1 MNKEI
6 VLVTKHGKERAVR
19 RPFWVGLGQTICTTD
34 FDTDLL
40 GTFSGE
46 IERLDSPRETC
57 IKKAKIG
64 LAAGCRSALAS
75 EGSFGPH
82 PYLPFIASD
91 FEIMVYIDDD
101 GTEVVEQLLAY
112 RTNYGHLD
120 LKRDFHEAEL
130 QAWLERVCFPSHAVI
145 LKVLDGD
152 QIVYLEKA
160 INSPSQL
167 KDSLASAGKHTG
179 KHTGQLRL
187 ETDMRAHCNP
197 TRMGVIG
204 RLAVKLVR
212 RLLSQC
218 PSCQAPGFGIEGQ
231 ERGLPCSLCGN
242 ATDLVL
248 FDIFACP
255 RCRKQERRPRSDG
268 LKKAAPGD
276 CQFCNP

>member
-19 RPFWVGLGQTICTTD
+19 RPFWVGLGLHTVCKTD

-46 IERLDSPRETC
+46 VERAESPLNTC
-57 IKKAKIG
+57 IKKARVG
-64 LAAGCRSALAS
+64 LAPGISSALAN

-82 PYLPFIASD
+82 PYLPFVAAD
-91 FEIMVYIDDD
+91 FEMMAYVDSA
-101 GTEVVEQLLAY
+101 GNEVVEQLLAY

-120 LKRDFHEAEL
+120 LKRHFEEAEL
-130 QAWLERVCFPSHAVI
+130 QAWLERVRFPSHALI
-145 LKVLDGD
+145 IKVLSGD
-152 QIVYLEKA
+152 EFVFLEKG
-160 INSPSQL
+160 INSAYQL
-167 KDSLASAGKHTG
+167 RNSLAVAAKHAG
-179 KHTGQLRL
+179 QIRL

-212 RLLSQC
+212 RLLCHC
-218 PSCQAPGFGIEGQ
+218 PTCQAPGFGLEGR
-231 ERGLPCSLCGN
+231 EPGLPCSLCGN
-242 ATDLVL
+242 ATDLAL
-248 FDIFACP
+248 FEIFACP
-255 RCRKQERRPRSDG
+255 RCRNKERRPRSDG
-268 LKKAAPGD
+268 LKKASPGD

>member
-19 RPFWVGLGQTICTTD
+19 RPFGVGLGLHTVCKTD

-46 IERLDSPRETC
+46 IERVDSPLNTC
-57 IKKAKIG
+57 IKKARVG
-64 LAAGCRSALAS
+64 LTAGYSTALAN

-82 PYLPFIASD
+82 PYLPFIAAD
-91 FEIMVYIDDD
+91 FEMMAFVDSE
-101 GTEVVEQLLAY
+101 GNEVVEQLLAY
-112 RTNYGHLD
+112 KTNYGHLD
-120 LKRDFHEAEL
+120 LKQHFAEAEL
-130 QAWLERVCFPSHAVI
+130 QAWLERVRFPSHALI
-145 LKVLDGD
+145 LRVMSGD
-152 QIVYLEKA
+152 EIVFLEKG
-160 INSPSQL
+160 INSNSQL
-167 KDSLASAGKHTG
+167 KNSLAAAAKHA
-179 KHTGQLRL
+179 GQLRL

-218 PSCQAPGFGIEGQ
+218 PSCQAPGFGLEGQ

-248 FDIFACP
+248 FDILACP
-255 RCRKQERRPRSDG
+255 RCRKQERRPRADG
-268 LKKAAPGD
+268 LQKASPGD

>member
-19 RPFWVGLGQTICTTD
+19 RPFWIGLGMQTVCKTD

-46 IERLDSPRETC
+46 IERADSPLNTC
-57 IKKAKIG
+57 IRKASVG
-64 LAAGCRSALAS
+64 LEAGCSSALAN

-82 PYLPFIASD
+82 PYLPFVAAD
-91 FEIMVYIDDD
+91 FEMMAYVDCE
-101 GTEVVEQLLAY
+101 GNRVVEQLLAY

-120 LKRDFHEAEL
+120 LKSKLEEVEL
-130 QAWLERVCFPSHAVI
+130 QAWLERVRFPSHALI
-145 LKVLDGD
+145 LKVLSGD
-152 QIVYLEKA
+152 EIVFLEKG
-160 INSPSQL
+160 INSASQL
-167 KDSLASAGKHTG
+167 RNSLALAARQR
-179 KHTGQLRL
+179 GQLRL

-212 RLLSQC
+212 RLLCQC
-218 PSCQAPGFGIEGQ
+218 PSCLAPGFGLEGQ
-231 ERGLPCSLCGN
+231 QPGLPCSLCGN
-242 ATDLVL
+242 ATDLAL
-248 FDIFACP
+248 FEIFACP
-255 RCRKQERRPRSDG
+255 RCGKEERRPRADG
-268 LKKAAPGD
+268 LKKASPGD